1 MLEYRNG
8 FEQEELRMKLRT
20 KLVIVFLAVMFL
32 TAFFTTVAMHTFA
45 FEKASEIQQLYLLV
59 VIITTGLLIY
69 WIYRTISV
77 PLAKL
82 QKAARN
88 IKEGNLGISRRAT
101 WTSRSRA
108 RPMTRSVS
116 SARILRRCG

>member
-1 MLEYRNG
+1 MGTKRDITLYFLWEALE
-8 FEQEELRMKLRT
+8 MKLRT

-32 TAFFTTVAMHTFA
+32 TAFFTTVAIHTFA

-88 IKEGNLGISRRAT
+88 IKEGNLDFEI
-101 WTSRSRA
+101 
-108 RPMTRSVS
+108 RP
-116 SARILRRCG
+116 ALPGL